1 MDGRSK
7 GHKPNEAMKQAIRN
21 IGLGKSKEQREMERI
36 ELTEAFLR
44 PPYQYTSLENNTI
57 EKLHENDWL
66 KKKSIW
72 ER

>member
-1 MDGRSK
+1 MDGRSR

-21 IGLGKSKEQREMERI
+21 LGLGKSREQREMERI

-44 PPYQYTSLENNTI
+44 PPYQYTSLENKTI
-57 EKLHENDWL
+57 EVLHENDWM
-66 KKKSIW
+66 KKKSIY

>member
-1 MDGRSK
+1 MDGRSR

-44 PPYQYTSLENNTI
+44 PPYQYTSLENKTI
-57 EKLHENDWL
+57 EALHENDWM
-66 KKKSIW
+66 KKKSIY

>member
-1 MDGRSK
+1 MDGRSR

-21 IGLGKSKEQREMERI
+21 LGLGKSKEQREMERI

-44 PPYQYTSLENNTI
+44 PPYQYTSLENKTI
-57 EKLHENDWL
+57 EALHENDWM
-66 KKKSIW
+66 KKKSIY

>member
-1 MDGRSK
+1 MDGRSR

-21 IGLGKSKEQREMERI
+21 LGLGKSREQREMERI

-44 PPYQYTSLENNTI
+44 PPYQYTSLENKTI
-57 EKLHENDWL
+57 EALHENDWM
-66 KKKSIW
+66 KKKSIY

>member
-7 GHKPNEAMKQAIRN
+7 GHKPTKAMKQAIRN
-21 IGLGKSKEQREMERI
+21 IGLGKSREQREMERI

>member
-1 MDGRSK
+1 MDGRRK
-7 GHKPNEAMKQAIRN
+7 GHKPTKAMKQAIRN
-21 IGLGKSKEQREMERI
+21 IGLGKSREQREMERI

>member
-1 MDGRSK
+1 MDGRHR
-7 GHKPNEAMKQAIRN
+7 GHKPTKEMKQAIKN
-21 IGLGKSKEQREMERI
+21 IGLGKSKEQREFERI
-36 ELTEAFLR
+36 ALTDAFLR
-44 PPYQYTSLENNTI
+44 LPYQYTSLENKTI

>member
-1 MDGRSK
+1 MDGRSR

-21 IGLGKSKEQREMERI
+21 LGLGKSREQREMERI

-44 PPYQYTSLENNTI
+44 PPYQHTSLENKTI
-57 EKLHENDWL
+57 EALHENDWM
-66 KKKSIW
+66 KKKSIY

>member
-1 MDGRSK
+1 MDGRSR

-21 IGLGKSKEQREMERI
+21 IGLGKSREQREMERI

-44 PPYQYTSLENNTI
+44 PPYQYTSLENKTI
-57 EKLHENDWL
+57 EALHENDWM
-66 KKKSIW
+66 KKKSIY

>member
-1 MDGRSK
+1 MDGRSR